1 MGLKKLIK
9 KLGLRKL
16 KIKFPFVEA
25 ELDIDMQIDN
35 GKLQLSII
43 EASVA
48 YTLYSVSLVNYTIA
62 LKEGKDTRIYQ
73 LETKNRGATLK
84 AELKRC
90 GLKLSIPDSF
100 KSADEAMS
108 YLTKSPILVEA
119 SDLFQN
125 KYSQF
130 EADFFGFCTIIGAI
144 VVAQDSPA
152 EPIKQA
158 KVAGKVV
165 GLPLEIIEE
174 CITQPGFRALRQ
186 HVRNSYK
193 RGGKGSKGVKSA
205 VDLTTG

>member
-1 MGLKKLIK
+1 M
-9 KLGLRKL
+9 
-16 KIKFPFVEA
+16 
-25 ELDIDMQIDN
+25 
-35 GKLQLSII
+35 
-43 EASVA
+43 
-48 YTLYSVSLVNYTIA
+48 
-62 LKEGKDTRIYQ
+62 
-73 LETKNRGATLK
+73 
-84 AELKRC
+84 
-90 GLKLSIPDSF
+90 SIPNSF

-108 YLTKSPILVEA
+108 YLTESPIILEA

-158 KVAGKVV
+158 KAAGQVV
-165 GLPLEIIEE
+165 GLPLDVIEQ

-193 RGGKGSKGVKSA
+193 MANKRMKPTTNNYA
-205 VDLTTG
+205 V